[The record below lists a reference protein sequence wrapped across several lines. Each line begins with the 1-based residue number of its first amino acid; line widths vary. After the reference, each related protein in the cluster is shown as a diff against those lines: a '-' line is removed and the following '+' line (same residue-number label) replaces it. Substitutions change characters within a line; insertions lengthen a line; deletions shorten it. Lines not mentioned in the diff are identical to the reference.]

1 MVEQSSTK
9 RKLLTIETK
18 KSLAVHRQIAV

>member
-18 KSLAVHRQIAV
+18 SH